1 MEAHHEYRVHAFG
14 AGGRNGVV
22 HAEGVLSSISFSAP
36 PEFLGEPGRWTP
48 EHFLVAA
55 VASCFVS
62 TFSGI
67 AEKSCLGFASFN
79 LEAEGV
85 LGNEDGIWRFTE
97 IKLRPVVTVLK
108 EEDRDRVIRLL
119 EKAEKSCLIARSLPF
134 KVTLFP
140 AVKIEEELSVPARV
154 TLMKSTPEHEK
165 AICALDGSAQGTK
178 SEGLYPTRGLDAKR
192 IGDLLKLPVN

>member
-1 MEAHHEYRVHAFG
+1 MESHHEYRVKAFG

-36 PEFLGEPGRWTP
+36 PEFLGESGRWTP

-67 AEKSCLGFASFN
+67 AEKSRLEFASFN
-79 LEAEGV
+79 LEAEGL
-85 LGNEDGIWRFTE
+85 LGNADGIWRFTG

-108 EEDRDRVIRLL
+108 EEDRDRAIRLL
-119 EKAEKSCLIARSLPF
+119 EKAEESCLVARSLQF

-140 AVKIEEELSVPARV
+140 AVKIEEELPVSARPLRDLRRQNDPRSLTTPA
-154 TLMKSTPEHEK
+154 
-165 AICALDGSAQGTK
+165 GSLQ
-178 SEGLYPTRGLDAKR
+178 
-192 IGDLLKLPVN
+192 

>member
-1 MEAHHEYRVHAFG
+1 MESHHEYRISAFG

-67 AEKSCLGFASFN
+67 AEKSHLKFASFN
-79 LEAEGV
+79 LNAEGV
-85 LGNEDGIWRFTE
+85 LGNEDGIWRFMV
-97 IKLRPVVTVLK
+97 INLRPVVTVLE
-108 EEDRDRVIRLL
+108 EEDRDKAIRLL
-119 EKAEKSCLIARSLPF
+119 EKAEKSCLIARSLQF
-134 KVTLFP
+134 KVVLFP
-140 AVKIEEELSVPARV
+140 AVKIKEELLVPATV
-154 TLMKSTPEHEK
+154 
-165 AICALDGSAQGTK
+165 
-178 SEGLYPTRGLDAKR
+178 
-192 IGDLLKLPVN
+192 

>member
-22 HAEGVLSSISFSAP
+22 RAEGVLPCISFSAP
-36 PEFLGEPGRWTP
+36 PEFLGEPGCWTP

-55 VASCFVS
+55 VTSCFVS

-67 AEKSCLGFASFN
+67 AEKSHLEFATFN
-79 LEAEGV
+79 LDAEGV

-108 EEDRDRVIRLL
+108 EEDRDRAIRLL
-119 EKAEKSCLIARSLPF
+119 EKAEKACLIARSLQC
-134 KVTLFP
+134 KVVLFP
-140 AVKIEEELSVPARV
+140 AVKIKEELSVPAR
-154 TLMKSTPEHEK
+154 LEELAAP
-165 AICALDGSAQGTK
+165 
-178 SEGLYPTRGLDAKR
+178 R
-192 IGDLLKLPVN
+192 

>member
-22 HAEGVLSSISFSAP
+22 SAEGVLSSISFSAP

-62 TFSGI
+62 TFSGM
-67 AEKSCLGFASFN
+67 AEKSRLEFASFN
-79 LEAEGV
+79 MDAEGV

-97 IKLRPVVTVLK
+97 IKLRPVVAILDEV
-108 EEDRDRVIRLL
+108 DRDRIIRLL
-119 EKAEKSCLIARSLPF
+119 EKAQKSCLIARSLQC
-134 KVTLFP
+134 KVVLFP
-140 AVKIEEELSVPARV
+140 AVKIKEEFSVPAGV
-154 TLMKSTPEHEK
+154 
-165 AICALDGSAQGTK
+165 
-178 SEGLYPTRGLDAKR
+178 
-192 IGDLLKLPVN
+192 

>member
-67 AEKSCLGFASFN
+67 AQKSRLGFASFN
-79 LEAEGV
+79 LDAEGV
-85 LGNEDGIWRFTE
+85 LSNEDDIWRFME
-97 IKLRPVVTVLK
+97 IKLRPAVTVLK
-108 EEDRDRVIRLL
+108 EEDRDRAIRLL
-119 EKAEKSCLIARSLPF
+119 EKAEKSCLIARSLQF

-140 AVKIEEELSVPARV
+140 AVKIAEELPVSARPLRDLQRQDDQLSLTTPA
-154 TLMKSTPEHEK
+154 
-165 AICALDGSAQGTK
+165 A
-178 SEGLYPTRGLDAKR
+178 GLQ
-192 IGDLLKLPVN
+192 

>member
-22 HAEGVLSSISFSAP
+22 GAEGVLSSISFSPP

-62 TFSGI
+62 TFSGV
-67 AEKSCLGFASFN
+67 AEKSRLEFGSFK
-79 LEAEGV
+79 LDAEG
-85 LGNEDGIWRFTE
+85 LLDSADGIWRFTE
-97 IKLRPVVTVLK
+97 IKLRPIVKVLN
-108 EEDRDRVIRLL
+108 EEDRDRAIRLL
-119 EKAEKSCLIARSLPF
+119 EKAEKSCLIARSLQC

-140 AVKIEEELSVPARV
+140 AVRVEAEVFAPASVRKNCSAEIDQQS
-154 TLMKSTPEHEK
+154 LTP
-165 AICALDGSAQGTK
+165 LVG
-178 SEGLYPTRGLDAKR
+178 
-192 IGDLLKLPVN
+192 KLQ

>member
-1 MEAHHEYRVHAFG
+1 MEAHHEYRVNAFG

-22 HAEGVLSSISFSAP
+22 HAQGVLSSISFSAP

-67 AEKSCLGFASFN
+67 AEKSRFEFVSLN
-79 LEAEGV
+79 LDAEGV

-97 IKLRPVVTVLK
+97 IKLRPVVTILK
-108 EEDRDRVIRLL
+108 EEDRDRAIRLL
-119 EKAEKSCLIARSLPF
+119 EKVEKSCLIARCLQC
-134 KVTLFP
+134 KVVLFP
-140 AVKIEEELSVPARV
+140 AVKVEEKLSVPATV
-154 TLMKSTPEHEK
+154 
-165 AICALDGSAQGTK
+165 
-178 SEGLYPTRGLDAKR
+178 
-192 IGDLLKLPVN
+192 

>member
-1 MEAHHEYRVHAFG
+1 MEAQYEYRINAFG

-36 PEFLGEPGRWTP
+36 PEFSGEPGRWTP

-67 AEKSCLGFASFN
+67 AEKSRLEFASFN
-79 LEAEGV
+79 LDAEGV
-85 LGNEDGIWRFTE
+85 LSNEEGSWRFTG

-108 EEDRDRVIRLL
+108 EEDRERVIRLL
-119 EKAEKSCLIARSLPF
+119 EKAEESCLVARSIQF
-134 KVTLFP
+134 KITLFP
-140 AVKIEEELSVPARV
+140 AVKIEEELPVSIKSLRDSRHQNVRQSLTTPAGR
-154 TLMKSTPEHEK
+154 LH
-165 AICALDGSAQGTK
+165 
-178 SEGLYPTRGLDAKR
+178 
-192 IGDLLKLPVN
+192 